1 MFGMT
6 LPPALSALHL
16 SFPAAVA
23 SAFRETLSRPP
34 DNCFDFSFPLQFL
47 TLCVTSQPRCYPD
60 HQRLAILALL
70 CRVSLDRNLRKQPL
84 IDLQQLLLVLL
95 EGIQKWEET
104 VRATEPSCHFC
115 FLLSPPIAASSGGG
129 TGVQVARLA

>member
-1 MFGMT
+1 MLEDTFK
-6 LPPALSALHL
+6 
-16 SFPAAVA
+16 
-23 SAFRETLSRPP
+23 
-34 DNCFDFSFPLQFL
+34 FL
-47 TLCVTSQPRCYPD
+47 TLCVTTQPRCYPD

-104 VRATEPSCHFC
+104 LPELCTSLGYVSQHHHNMVAVVRC
-115 FLLSPPIAASSGGG
+115 FPDTITRG
-129 TGVQVARLA
+129 R